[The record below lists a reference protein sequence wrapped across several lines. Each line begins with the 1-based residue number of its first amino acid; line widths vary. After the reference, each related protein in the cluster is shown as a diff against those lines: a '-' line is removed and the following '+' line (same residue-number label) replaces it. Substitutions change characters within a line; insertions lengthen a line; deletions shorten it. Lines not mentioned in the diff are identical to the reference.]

1 MKRESK
7 RTGRPGPRGSAPG
20 SSGDGLSSTVGRRN
34 VSGDGTNR
42 EASKDRAALS
52 RLLAAAGIRNLAC
65 GMLLLLV
72 TVIAYLPA
80 LNGGLLWDD
89 DLYVT
94 KPALQSFQ
102 GLWSIWT
109 DLGTTAQYYPLL
121 YSAFWAEHRLWGDA
135 MPGYHLINV
144 LLHVAAACLV
154 VLIVKRL
161 SLPGAWLAGYLFAL
175 HPVCVESVA
184 WISEQKSTLSAVFY
198 LGAALTYL
206 RFDQTRRRSHYFL
219 ALALFMFALLAKTVT
234 VTLPAALLVVL
245 WWQRKRLSWKRDAM
259 PLLPWFA
266 LGTASGLVTAWME
279 RRYVHAEGASF
290 ALTLGERC
298 LLAGRVIWFYM
309 GKVVWPVNLMFTY
322 PRWNVDPAAGEQYLY
337 PIGLLGLAAGLWLL
351 RRRYRGTLAG
361 FLFFVGTL
369 FPALGFFNVF
379 PFIYSYVADHFQYLA
394 TLGIIV
400 PSACGLALARER
412 IPAARRLLPAVAGV
426 LLATLFV
433 LTWRQSGMYRDAE
446 TLYRET
452 LRRNP
457 ASWMAHNNL
466 GVIMAGIPGRL
477 PEAIAEFE
485 ASLRLKPDNRQAE
498 NNLGNALL
506 TVPGGVPKAIPH
518 LEAALALNPNLEE
531 THYNL
536 ALALSVTGRIP
547 EAIAEYEAALRLRP
561 DFPAARNNLRNLLE
575 KTGGSGADS
584 SLR

>member
-1 MKRESK
+1 
-7 RTGRPGPRGSAPG
+7 
-20 SSGDGLSSTVGRRN
+20 
-34 VSGDGTNR
+34 
-42 EASKDRAALS
+42 
-52 RLLAAAGIRNLAC
+52 
-65 GMLLLLV
+65 MLLLLV

-94 KPALQSFQ
+94 KPALQSFH
-102 GLWSIWT
+102 GLWRIWT

-135 MPGYHLINV
+135 MPGYHLTNV

-154 VLIVKRL
+154 VSIVKRL

-198 LGAALTYL
+198 LGSALTYL

-322 PRWNVDPAAGEQYLY
+322 PRWNVDPAAGGQYLY
-337 PIGLLGLAAGLWLL
+337 PIGVLALAAGLWLL

-394 TLGIIV
+394 TLGILV
-400 PSACGLALARER
+400 PSACGLAVARER
-412 IPAARRLLPAVAGV
+412 IPAARRLLPAAAGV

-466 GVIMAGIPGRL
+466 GVIMAERPGRL

-506 TVPGGVPKAIPH
+506 TIPGGVPKAIPH

-536 ALALSVTGRIP
+536 ALALSTIGKIP